1 MSGYVKG
8 GMIAFC
14 IAGLFGCHGSD
25 PIMRSFENGTEI
37 IENPVRSPM
46 DASPILTPY
55 MEISQQRADLV
66 QYGMRSMGEFVV
78 DDEGNIYVVGYK
90 NERDHFYKLDA
101 SGEFVLSFGA
111 SGQGPG
117 ELEMPLRPTV
127 YKTRIYV
134 TVRKNKLVVYGTDG
148 KFIEERR
155 LPFGVDTAEP
165 LPEGRFLLY
174 GFDSSAQPEPDNSHY
189 ALFITDSDFNEIKR
203 LDTNKWY
210 FGGDKYPPF
219 FMWSI
224 TKDRIF
230 VVNEERNYEI
240 RVFDFSGNLVQKI
253 RKAFLPQEAD
263 SVVREGILGPQ
274 HSDPSLHKGYIPSPL
289 PCMKF
294 FIADEEGRLLVM
306 TYERGRGA
314 KSFIYDVFDSNGDLI
329 GHMDL
334 DLEWAGRYF
343 GPQIFVMKNG
353 LFYRYDT
360 DDEGYNIL
368 KIDKI
373 RWPGDGPPSPSSS

>member
-1 MSGYVKG
+1 MPGYVKG
-8 GMIAFC
+8 GVIAFC

-37 IENPVRSPM
+37 IENPLRSPM
-46 DASPILTPY
+46 DASPSLTPY

-90 NERDHFYKLDA
+90 NERNHFFKLDA

-111 SGQGPG
+111 RGQGPG
-117 ELEMPLRPTV
+117 ELEMPLRPTA
-127 YKTRIYV
+127 YEDRIYV
-134 TVRKNKLVVYGTDG
+134 TVRKIKLVVYGTDG
-148 KFIEERR
+148 TFIEERR

-165 LPEGRFLLY
+165 LPNGGFLLY
-174 GFDSSAQPEPDNSHY
+174 GFDANASRGSDWSPY
-189 ALFITDSDFNEIKR
+189 TLVITDSDFNEIKR
-203 LDTNKWY
+203 LDTYKSY
-210 FGGDKYPPF
+210 YGGGKYPPF
-219 FMWSI
+219 FMWRI
-224 TKDRIF
+224 TKDRII
-230 VVNEERNYEI
+230 VINEERNYEI
-240 RVFDFSGNLVQKI
+240 RVFDFSGNLVRRI
-253 RKAFLPQEAD
+253 RKAFLPQDAD

-274 HSDPSLHKGYIPSPL
+274 HSDPSLYKDYIPSPL

-294 FIADEEGRLLVM
+294 FIADEEGRLFVM
-306 TYERGRGA
+306 TYERGQDE
-314 KSFIYDVFDSNGDLI
+314 KSFIYDVFDANGDLI

-334 DLEWAGRYF
+334 DLEWTGRYV

-360 DDEGYNIL
+360 DDEGYKIL

-373 RWPGDGPPSPSSS
+373 RWPGDRPPSPS